1 MLPLKQF
8 CSYLQGDPNLIDDL
22 ILPDV
27 PTNDFTSS
35 IKSTPTVSNEKK
47 TPSSDANKRAIEIKS
62 IEPKKPSPLTRE
74 IKAMDFYNLIK
85 ENKDNLNDIL
95 AIDVRSSE
103 EYAQA
108 KINHPC
114 TINIPK
120 AFLQPGA
127 NINSVDRKIN
137 KQTWPTWYSKTE
149 KKFIAIFDD
158 DLKPQNIGDVD
169 IKSCA
174 GIILQ
179 DILLGF
185 DSGYEILLVIGGF
198 QQWHMQFP
206 SLTTNPQYIKKV
218 CYLFKNIFELF

>member
-1 MLPLKQF
+1 M
-8 CSYLQGDPNLIDDL
+8 
-22 ILPDV
+22 PDV
-27 PTNDFTSS
+27 PTNDFTVS
-35 IKSTPTVSNEKK
+35 IKNTPTINNEKK
-47 TPSSDANKRAIEIKS
+47 TPSSNSNKRVNEIES
-62 IEPKKPSPLTRE
+62 IEPKIPSPLTRE

-103 EYAQA
+103 EYAEA

-127 NINSVDRKIN
+127 NINSVDRKIDN
-137 KQTWPTWYSKTE
+137 QTWPIWYSKTE

-158 DLKPQNIGDVD
+158 DLNPQNIGGVD
-169 IKSCA
+169 MKSCA

-179 DILLGF
+179 EILLGF
-185 DSGYEILLVIGGF
+185 ECGYEILLVIGGF
-198 QQWHMQFP
+198 QQWHLQFP
-206 SLTTNPQYIKKV
+206 SLTTNPGYFKKV
-218 CYLFKNIFELF
+218 CYVFRNIFELF